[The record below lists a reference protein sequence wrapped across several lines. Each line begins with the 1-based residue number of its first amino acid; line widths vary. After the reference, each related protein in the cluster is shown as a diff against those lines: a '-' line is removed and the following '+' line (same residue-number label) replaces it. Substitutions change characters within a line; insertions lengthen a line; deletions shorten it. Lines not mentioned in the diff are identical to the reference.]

1 MQEKEIQRLFK
12 TAYGAFE
19 DYYEGVDSGI
29 ESQSLREFT
38 LAVSGLISSLPED
51 EIENTILHAA
61 ALYFLIFVYSGL
73 DEKNYLKITDRADS
87 EVREEFREY
96 EHFRSEAEKVLK
108 GIIPPGKDAAAI
120 VNKYSAVNEIRFREA
135 YYSGSQLLGYYSKLD
150 YKGNTRKNT
159 FL

>member
-19 DYYEGVDSGI
+19 DYYEGADSGI

-38 LAVSGLISSLPED
+38 LAVSGLISSLAED
-51 EIENTILHAA
+51 ETENIILRVATM
-61 ALYFLIFVYSGL
+61 YFLIFVYSGL

-96 EHFRSEAEKVLK
+96 EYFRSEAEKVLK

-120 VNKYSAVNEIRFREA
+120 LNKYSAENEIRFREA